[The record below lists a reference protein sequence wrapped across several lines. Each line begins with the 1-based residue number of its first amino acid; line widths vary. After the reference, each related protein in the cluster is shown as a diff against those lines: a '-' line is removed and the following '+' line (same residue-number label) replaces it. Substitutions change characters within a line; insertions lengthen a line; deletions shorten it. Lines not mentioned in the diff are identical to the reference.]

1 MHEHR
6 ALKPRP
12 TGGVLIPPR
21 GRQSMDTKKLPIR
34 LREGEL
40 LNGARGGNAF
50 ARSGCADVQKSSSGF
65 LERVGS

>member
-1 MHEHR
+1 
-6 ALKPRP
+6 
-12 TGGVLIPPR
+12 
-21 GRQSMDTKKLPIR
+21 MDTKKLPIR
-34 LREGEL
+34 MREGEL

>member
-21 GRQSMDTKKLPIR
+21 SRQSMDTKKLPIR

-40 LNGARGGNAF
+40 LNGARGGNRTPTALT
-50 ARSGCADVQKSSSGF
+50 ATRSLV
-65 LERVGS
+65 